1 MSESAISVIQ
11 RAANAANGETTI
23 SVDVWPVTANSNT
36 YNRQGI
42 VVADPVNASATVRVD
57 ANAGMSVAQSS
68 DTLNSSG
75 VPVTPQF
82 ATISLTATGTVV
94 AAVAGKR
101 VRVLAYLVVCTAPN
115 AITWQ
120 TSTGN
125 VPLSGSMS
133 FGTSGGVSAP
143 FSQVGHFQTVSGD
156 SLSLLLGS
164 ATQVSGHLTYVMV

>member
-1 MSESAISVIQ
+1 MAESVINVIQ
-11 RAANAANGETTI
+11 RTANAANGETAVP
-23 SVDVWPVTANSNT
+23 VDLWPVTANSAT
-36 YNRQGI
+36 FNRQGI
-42 VVADPVNASATVRVD
+42 VVADPLNAAATVRVD

-82 ATISLTATGTVV
+82 ATVSLATSGTIV

-101 VRVLAYLVVCTAPN
+101 VRVLAYLIVCTSAN
-115 AITWQ
+115 AVTWQ

-133 FGTSGGVSAP
+133 FGASGGVSAP
-143 FSQVGHFQTVSGD
+143 FSQVGHFQTIAGD
-156 SLSLLLGS
+156 GLVLALGS
-164 ATQVSGHLTYVMV
+164 AAQVSGHLTYVMV